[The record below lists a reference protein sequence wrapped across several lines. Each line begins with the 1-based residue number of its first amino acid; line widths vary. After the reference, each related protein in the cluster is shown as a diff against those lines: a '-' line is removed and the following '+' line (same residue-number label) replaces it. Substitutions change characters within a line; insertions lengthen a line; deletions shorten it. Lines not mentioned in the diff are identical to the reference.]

1 MAEKKYTP
9 RSLKKAVERYFA
21 SITRTV
27 PLTEPRDS
35 GQRDKMG
42 HVIYEQVPVINA
54 LGEQANVT
62 EYLVPPSVGGLCE
75 FLGIHRATWANYC
88 NPEEYPEF
96 FDTITQARGRMRAW
110 NEQQLLTRS
119 GKDVKGI
126 IFNLEN
132 NYGYRE
138 KQSVE
143 VSGGVEDY
151 LRKLAEAGGG
161 QEF

>member
-1 MAEKKYTP
+1 MAEKKYTH

-21 SITRTV
+21 SITRIV
-27 PLTEPRDS
+27 PLTEPYDT
-35 GQRDKMG
+35 GEKDKMG
-42 HVIYEQVPVINA
+42 HAVYAQRPVTNT
-54 LGEQANVT
+54 LGEQVELV

-75 FLGIHRATWANYC
+75 HLGIHRATWANYC
-88 NPEEYPEF
+88 DREKNPEM
-96 FDTITQARGRMRAW
+96 FDTTTQAQGRMRAW

-119 GKDVKGI
+119 GKDIKGI

-143 VSGGVEDY
+143 ITGGVEDY
-151 LRKLAEAGGG
+151 LRKLAESGGG

>member
-21 SITRTV
+21 SITRIV
-27 PLTEPRDS
+27 PLTEPYDT
-35 GQRDKMG
+35 GEKDKMG
-42 HVIYEQVPVINA
+42 HAIYAQRPVTNT
-54 LGEQANVT
+54 LGEQVEIT

-75 FLGIHRATWANYC
+75 HLGIHRATWANYC
-88 NPEEYPEF
+88 DREKNPEM
-96 FDTITQARGRMRAW
+96 FDTTTQAQGRMRAW

-119 GKDVKGI
+119 GKDIKGI

-143 VSGGVEDY
+143 ITGGVEDY
-151 LRKLAEAGGG
+151 LRKLAESGGG